1 METEILP
8 VPKIEN
14 DWLVKLLRNGCFHT
28 GPVICPR
35 LVIMAQGRLYWSE
48 AIFEVIKHTF

>member
-35 LVIMAQGRLYWSE
+35 LVIMAQGRLYWPE
-48 AIFEVIKHTF
+48 AI